1 MDLAL
6 LLADSLSLGLTSVLV
21 PCVTADPIGFRRLL
35 AIPLSLHMR
44 KMGRN
49 MTIVYVVALL
59 ALAIEPGLAPFFPV
73 SNHHVW
79 AEEEPYYIGNRKCR
93 LCHFEYFKEWEKDP
107 HANSFARLGRMKNN
121 PYCLKCHT
129 TGYGGPQGFVTEKIT
144 PELRGVQCEA
154 CHGPGSRH
162 KDNPHDKDSLPIGR
176 KIDYQRVCIK
186 CHDRNW
192 TPEFDYEKYRK
203 RIEHTIKLPGTEEA
217 ASK

>member
-1 MDLAL
+1 MTKSGLVFRLIVGAL
-6 LLADSLSLGLTSVLV
+6 LLMLEPAFPSFSI
-21 PCVTADPIGFRRLL
+21 VTFQCRTTFV
-35 AIPLSLHMR
+35 
-44 KMGRN
+44 N
-49 MTIVYVVALL
+49 
-59 ALAIEPGLAPFFPV
+59 
-73 SNHHVW
+73 

-107 HANSFARLGRMKNN
+107 HANAFTRLGRMQNN

-129 TGYGGPQGFVTEKIT
+129 TGFRGPQGFVSEKIT

-162 KDNPHDKDSLPIGR
+162 KDNPHDKKALPIGR
-176 KIDYQRVCIK
+176 KIDYQGVCIN

-203 RIEHTIKLPGTEEA
+203 RIEHRISPKPEKETPLR
-217 ASK
+217 